1 MLTVKRTALMAVVT
15 LGIAAFLGGTGPA
28 TAFGAE
34 LVPSEE
40 SELLLPQSVVAAA
53 EQEAQAPAIYTVIP
67 DSSPA
72 SRASS
77 LAALVE
83 SRGGT
88 APANR
93 EEECLAVAVYFESRS
108 EPLEGQLAVAKV
120 LLNRASSGR
129 FPSTVC
135 GVVMQPGQFSFVRG
149 GGFPAIAK
157 GGRDWREAIAIAHIA
172 REGSWK
178 SPIESAL
185 FFHAARVSPGWRLT
199 RVAAI
204 GNHIF
209 YR

>member
-1 MLTVKRTALMAVVT
+1 MLTVKHTALMAVVT

-40 SELLLPQSVVAAA
+40 SGLLLPQSVFAAA
-53 EQEAQAPAIYTVIP
+53 EQEAQAPQNYSIIP
-67 DSSPA
+67 DVPPA

-83 SRGGT
+83 SRSG
-88 APANR
+88 AIPANR

-108 EPLEGQLAVAKV
+108 ESFEGQLAVAKV

-129 FPSTVC
+129 FPATLC
-135 GVVMQPGQFSFVRG
+135 GVVMQPRQFSFVRS

-157 GGRDWREAIAIAHIA
+157 GSRDWREAVAIARIA
-172 REGSWK
+172 RESSWK
-178 SPIESAL
+178 SPVETAL
-185 FFHAARVSPGWRLT
+185 FFHASRVSPGWRLT
-199 RVAAI
+199 RVGAV

-209 YR
+209 YH

>member
-40 SELLLPQSVVAAA
+40 SGLLLPQSVVAAA

-67 DSSPA
+67 DVPPA

-83 SRGGT
+83 SRSGVT
-88 APANR
+88 LADR

-135 GVVMQPGQFSFVRG
+135 GR
-149 GGFPAIAK
+149 
-157 GGRDWREAIAIAHIA
+157 
-172 REGSWK
+172 
-178 SPIESAL
+178 
-185 FFHAARVSPGWRLT
+185 
-199 RVAAI
+199 
-204 GNHIF
+204 
-209 YR
+209 